1 MVCQPPF
8 SCGRNLPPRHGTSHD
23 ALRPACA
30 IWMPI
35 FAAPYLR
42 QDASTR
48 VIAASCASSQSPAHH
63 GVMRPIGSTFVIS
76 TTTSP
81 EPDIANAGRC
91 CACQSDATP
100 SSELYW
106 HSGGTTTRL
115 SSVRLRN
122 VMGVKSWLMAARD
135 YPALS
140 TRAIELN
147 FSGSGLGE

>member
-1 MVCQPPF
+1 MAEGAMVCQPPL
-8 SCGRNLPPRHGTSHD
+8 SAAKNLPPRQGTSHE

-42 QDASTR
+42 QEASTR
-48 VIAASCASSQSPAHH
+48 VIAASCASPQRPAHH
-63 GVMRPIGSTFVIS
+63 GVMRPIGSTSVIS

-81 EPDIANAGRC
+81 APEIASAGRC

-106 HSGGTTTRL
+106 QSGGTTTRL
-115 SSVRLRN
+115 ASVRPRR
-122 VMGVKSWLMAARD
+122 VKGEKSWLMVAAD
-135 YPALS
+135 Y
-140 TRAIELN
+140 
-147 FSGSGLGE
+147 